1 MKILLFK
8 VGFICLLLTGCQATH
23 LVYVHGTTVGL
34 DVSAST
40 EGTGRLVFG
49 YDRDTFALIPHKNDN
64 DKEKPDVMSL
74 AAVSCVYAWG
84 LDDVQFRHFVSTG
97 KAAINIVEAPVTLRQ
112 IKDSIQGGGEKCEP
126 KEGAK
131 KPEASKNTTQGGS

>member
-1 MKILLFK
+1 MKILLLK
-8 VGFICLLLTGCQATH
+8 LGFICLLLSGCQATH

-34 DVSAST
+34 DVAAST

-49 YDRDTFALIPHKNDN
+49 YDRDTFALIPHKND
-64 DKEKPDVMSL
+64 DGKEPDVMSL

-97 KAAINIVEAPVTLRQ
+97 TAAINIVKEPTTLGQ
-112 IKDSIQGGGEKCEP
+112 IKDSIQGGGKKCEP
-126 KEGAK
+126 KEDAQ
-131 KPEASKNTTQGGS
+131 KPADNKNTAQGGK